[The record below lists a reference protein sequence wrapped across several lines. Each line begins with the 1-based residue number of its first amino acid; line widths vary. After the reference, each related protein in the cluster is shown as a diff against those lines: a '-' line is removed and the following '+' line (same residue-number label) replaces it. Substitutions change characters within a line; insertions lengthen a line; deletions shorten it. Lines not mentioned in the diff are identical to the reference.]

1 MSKINRREFLD
12 GSAKATLAI
21 GFPMKNLLAAVPQSD
36 AGQAPPANTA
46 PAVLLGTAPLT
57 MEGDLATQMV
67 DGIRQFLLKRTAE
80 APKERAGLWHWDSSS
95 ARAYDQSI
103 SVKRER
109 FRQII
114 GAVDERVP
122 APAPEP
128 VRAVLDPPEVGQGR
142 GFKVY
147 AVRWPVLVPVIAD
160 YGGLDAEGLLLQPEG
175 HPVARIVA
183 VPDADWTPEMSVGMS
198 SGVPAEAQFARRLA
212 ENGCQVLIP
221 AVINRDDT
229 FSGIPGIGYTNQPHR
244 EWIYRMAFEVG
255 RHPIGF
261 EVQKVLAAVDWFES
275 ENQKEAVPIGVM
287 GYGEGG
293 LLALYSGALD
303 GRIQATAVSGYFQE
317 REGLWTEPI
326 YRDLWGLVR
335 EFGDAELASLIA
347 PRSLVVEACR
357 GPKAEGPPPVTNV
370 HQEAACP
377 NGKLGTPPLDS
388 VQKEVERARG
398 FYAALKAED
407 KLHLVVSGQGDGEPG
422 SEEALRS
429 FFRSLKVGAGLQAS
443 GTPPRDQREN
453 YDPQARLQR
462 QFNQMVG
469 FTQAL
474 IRKSPDRRREFWA
487 KANSTWPTQQEGENR
502 SDTPPWQCLQ
512 SQWSNSAEQWN
523 AATKWYKNYIWEE
536 VIGRLPAASLP
547 ANPRTRMVNDTPKF
561 KSYEVMLD
569 VWPDVYAY
577 GVLSVPK
584 DIRPGERRPV
594 VVVQHGL
601 EGRALPLENPRAV
614 ASGRFDV
621 RESLVNEGFVVYAP
635 QNPYIGNDHF
645 RMIQRMGHPLKLA
658 LFSFIIGQHERTLD
672 WLAEQSFVDPER
684 IGFYGISYGGKT
696 AVRVPPFLDRYAL
709 SICSGDFNEWVWK
722 TTTVEA
728 WYSYLLLGEYDM
740 YEFNLANIANY
751 SEIANLMAPRPFMV
765 ERGHFDQVSE
775 DQTVAYEY
783 SKVRWFYAYMGIPEK
798 TRIEFL
804 SGPHMM
810 YGRGTFDFLREH
822 LDWKPGRWGPL
833 TG

>member
-21 GFPMKNLLAAVPQSD
+21 GLPMKNLLAAVPQSN
-36 AGQAPPANTA
+36 AGQTPPANTA
-46 PAVLLGTAPLT
+46 PAVLPGTAPLT

-67 DGIRQFLLKRTAE
+67 DGIHRFLLKRTAE
-80 APKERAGLWHWDSSS
+80 APKERAGLWHWSSSS
-95 ARAYDQSI
+95 ARAYDQSV
-103 SVKRER
+103 SVNRER

-122 APAPEP
+122 AQAPEP

-142 GFKVY
+142 GYKVY
-147 AVRWPVLVPVIAD
+147 AVRWPVLAPVIAD

-175 HPVARIVA
+175 RPVARIVA
-183 VPDADWTPEMSVGMS
+183 VPDADWTPEMIVGMS

-229 FSGIPGIGYTNQPHR
+229 FSGIPGIGYTNQTHR

-275 ENQKEAVPIGVM
+275 ENRKEAVSIGVM

-357 GPKAEGPPPVTNV
+357 GPKVEGPPPVTDV

-407 KLHLVVSGQGDGEPG
+407 KLHLVVSGHGQGEPG
-422 SEEALRS
+422 SEEALRV
-429 FFRSLKVGAGLQAS
+429 FLRSLEVGGGLRAN
-443 GTPPRDQREN
+443 GTPPQDQREN

-512 SQWSNSAEQWN
+512 SQWSNSPEQWN

-536 VIGRLPAASLP
+536 VIGRLPDASLP
-547 ANPRTRMVNDTPKF
+547 ANPRTRLVNDTPKF

-584 DIRPGERRPV
+584 DIQPGERRPV

-601 EGRALPLENPRAV
+601 EGRALPLAHPRAV

-621 RESLVNEGFVVYAP
+621 RESLANEGFVVYAP

-684 IGFYGISYGGKT
+684 IGFYGLSYGGKT

-822 LDWKPGRWGPL
+822 LGWKPGRWGPL